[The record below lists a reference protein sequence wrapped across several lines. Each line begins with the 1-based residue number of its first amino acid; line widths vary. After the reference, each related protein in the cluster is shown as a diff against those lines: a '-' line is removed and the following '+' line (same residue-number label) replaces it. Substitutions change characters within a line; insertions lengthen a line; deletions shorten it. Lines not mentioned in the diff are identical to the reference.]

1 MCRRFDPGSAHP
13 PAQAPIFSGLA
24 DFMNITPESDPLSSD
39 AQVIGQTLLH
49 YNLQHVPFFD
59 RKPLILLLRDDNG
72 QVVGGL
78 RGNTGWHWLYVEA
91 LAIADHVRG
100 QRWGTQLLAAAER
113 EAAARGCH
121 SAYLDTFDFQALPF
135 YQKQGYTLFGTLDGF
150 AGEHKRYFLQK
161 RFA

>member
-1 MCRRFDPGSAHP
+1 MHYADRRDNTT
-13 PAQAPIFSGLA
+13 L
-24 DFMNITPESDPLSSD
+24 MNITLEPDPPSPE
-39 AQVIGQTLLH
+39 AQAIGQILSN
-49 YNLQHVPFFD
+49 YNTRHACPYD
-59 RKPLILLLRDDNG
+59 GKPLILLLRDDAG

-78 RGNTGWHWLYVEA
+78 RGKTSWNWLYVEV
-91 LAIADHVRG
+91 LAIAEHARG

-135 YQKQGYTLFGTLDGF
+135 YQKQGYVLFGTLDGF
-150 AGEHKRYFLQK
+150 AGEHKRFFLQK

>member
-1 MCRRFDPGSAHP
+1 
-13 PAQAPIFSGLA
+13 
-24 DFMNITPESDPLSSD
+24 MNITSESDPLSPD

-59 RKPLILLLRDDNG
+59 RKPLILLLRDDDG
-72 QVVGGL
+72 KVVGGL
-78 RGNTGWHWLYVEA
+78 RGNTGWNWLYVEC
-91 LAIADHVRG
+91 LAIAEHVRG
-100 QRWGTQLLAAAER
+100 QRWGSQLLATAER

-150 AGEHKRYFLQK
+150 AGDHKRYFLQK